1 MAPIKFSDTKMLF
14 LFWIGDKNKNPV
26 DYNEIKD
33 IIKIT
38 SYNLKIDY

>member
-14 LFWIGDKNKNPV
+14 FFWIGDKDYNPV

-33 IIKIT
+33 IVKIT
-38 SYNLKIDY
+38 SYNLIIDY